1 MSNAGISP
9 RSDIANQKLAFWCKI
24 IYLNLFGN
32 GFIFVAG
39 MLPPPDPTLSGA
51 EVQALFIENQF
62 GIQVGYL
69 MMMFSIPFGYVF
81 AAYLGRLVADI
92 EGKWGILATT
102 TMLSQFSTYLLLG
115 VSSLWWELLAFRPDA
130 YTPDTMLIF
139 HDLVWLSFILLV
151 PPTLPMYVTLA
162 IATFQDRSANPIF
175 PRWYGYLNAWAV
187 VLFLGGVG
195 CEFVYDGPFA
205 WDGLFAIYIPM
216 ADFFIWV
223 VCTLTLIWKYIKRQ
237 ERALDAAG

>member
-1 MSNAGISP
+1 MSGAGISA
-9 RSDIANQKLAFWCKI
+9 RSDISNQKLAFWCKI

-32 GFIFVAG
+32 GFIMVAG
-39 MLPPPDPTLSGA
+39 MLPPPDPQLSGS
-51 EVQALFIENQF
+51 EVQALFIGNQF
-62 GIQVGYL
+62 NIQVGYL
-69 MMMFSIPFGYVF
+69 MMMFAIPFGYVF
-81 AAYLGRLVADI
+81 AGYLGRLVAEI
-92 EGKWGILATT
+92 EGKWGVLATT

-115 VSSLWWELLAFRPDA
+115 VSSLLWELLAFRPEA

-151 PPTLPMYVTLA
+151 PPTLPMYATLA

-175 PRWYGYLNAWAV
+175 PRWYGYLNAWAL

-195 CEFVYDGPFA
+195 CEFFFDGPFA
-205 WDGLFAIYIPM
+205 WDGIFALYLPM

-237 ERALDAAG
+237 ERALAEAA